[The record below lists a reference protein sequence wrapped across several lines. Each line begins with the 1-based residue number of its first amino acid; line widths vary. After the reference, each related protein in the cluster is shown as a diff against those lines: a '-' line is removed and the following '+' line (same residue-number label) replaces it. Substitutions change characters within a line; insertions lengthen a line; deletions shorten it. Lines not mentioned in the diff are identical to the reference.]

1 LRQDSG
7 FTRDSN
13 DYSERAQ
20 TREKPYGAAPAGGS
34 DFGDLGIPTQDRSYG
49 ARKRN
54 PIDPADKND
63 RIIQIE
69 RENNTLKEKENFLR
83 QEILMM
89 QTKLRRVE
97 SLIKS
102 RSRATD
108 NLGDGDYDVTDMQR
122 DLKTECEELK
132 E

>member
-1 LRQDSG
+1 
-7 FTRDSN
+7 
-13 DYSERAQ
+13 
-20 TREKPYGAAPAGGS
+20 
-34 DFGDLGIPTQDRSYG
+34 
-49 ARKRN
+49 
-54 PIDPADKND
+54 
-63 RIIQIE
+63 
-69 RENNTLKEKENFLR
+69 LKEKENFLR